1 MKALLLVFA
10 TVFLAEL
17 GDKTQLATLL
27 FAADPG
33 RSRVGVF
40 RGRRQRA
47 GRLERHRG
55 PPRGLDRPAR
65 PAPDPD
71 RGRGH
76 RLPGCRR
83 LDPVDRSPSA
93 GMNDPA
99 GRRPQ
104 LAVLVANRDDER
116 TAACLY
122 RTLEETER
130 GTARDLFRD
139 LRLASE
145 RQATLWEERLRT
157 AGAHLPEFHPGLR
170 VRLVA
175 HLVRRLGASR
185 MLPVLAAMKV
195 RGLAVYRGAGAVAAT
210 GQPPPRDESWHR
222 GGRSG
227 GALRAAVFGV
237 SDGLVSNAGLI
248 LGVAGAD
255 ATPRTVLIAGAA
267 GLLAGGFSMAAGEY
281 VSVRTQREMLEH
293 QIALEEEELAYMP
306 EEEIEEL
313 ATIYRYKGLDA
324 DAAHRLAERI
334 VSNPAEGLKTLA
346 REELGLDPDSLAS
359 PTGAATASFL
369 AFVAGAA
376 VPLAP
381 WLVVEG
387 RGALGATLLGSALAL
402 LGVGGAMSL
411 FTGRGFRYSAARLL
425 GIGLLAGGVTF
436 GLGRLL
442 GVAGV

>member
-1 MKALLLVFA
+1 M
-10 TVFLAEL
+10 
-17 GDKTQLATLL
+17 
-27 FAADPG
+27 
-33 RSRVGVF
+33 
-40 RGRRQRA
+40 
-47 GRLERHRG
+47 
-55 PPRGLDRPAR
+55 
-65 PAPDPD
+65 
-71 RGRGH
+71 
-76 RLPGCRR
+76 
-83 LDPVDRSPSA
+83 
-93 GMNDPA
+93 
-99 GRRPQ
+99 
-104 LAVLVANRDDER
+104 
-116 TAACLY
+116 
-122 RTLEETER
+122 
-130 GTARDLFRD
+130 
-139 LRLASE
+139 
-145 RQATLWEERLRT
+145 
-157 AGAHLPEFHPGLR
+157 
-170 VRLVA
+170 
-175 HLVRRLGASR
+175 
-185 MLPVLAAMKV
+185 
-195 RGLAVYRGAGAVAAT
+195 
-210 GQPPPRDESWHR
+210 
-222 GGRSG
+222 
-227 GALRAAVFGV
+227 FGV

-436 GLGRLL
+436 GLGRLF